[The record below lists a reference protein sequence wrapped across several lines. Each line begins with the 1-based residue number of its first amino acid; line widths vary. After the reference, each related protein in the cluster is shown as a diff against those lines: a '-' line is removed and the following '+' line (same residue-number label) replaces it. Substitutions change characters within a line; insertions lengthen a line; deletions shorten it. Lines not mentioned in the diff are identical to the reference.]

1 MTLLKKITEGLV
13 WTLEQDGSVKVAS
26 YRGKT
31 LNVFNRVTVK
41 MLADT
46 GHPVLNE
53 LLNSPQAAR
62 IGQDKSLEQ
71 LTGPRVIL
79 RKRAA

>member
-1 MTLLKKITEGLV
+1 MSLIKKITEGLV
-13 WTLEQDGSVKVAS
+13 WSLEQDGSVKVSS

-53 LLNSPQAAR
+53 LLSSPQASR

-71 LTGPRVIL
+71 LTVRVVL
-79 RKRAA
+79 RKRVA